1 MAWAMVDDGEHWD
14 WWGPGGMVEIIALM
28 ETMRGDGDHG
38 EDGDREGWFG
48 P

>member
-1 MAWAMVDDGEHWD
+1 
-14 WWGPGGMVEIIALM
+14 MVETIGMM
-28 ETMRGDGDHG
+28 ETVRGDGDHE

>member
-1 MAWAMVDDGEHWD
+1 
-14 WWGPGGMVEIIALM
+14 MVEIIALM
-28 ETMRGDGDHG
+28 ETVRGDGDHE